1 MAQLELI
8 RECQARVKRNN
19 SFNKDKWL
27 GAIGIKTESN
37 PHLKEMILNYFVS
50 EGYETAAESFAK
62 EASLK
67 LGERNSEI
75 IRIKDK
81 IRTALQSRDIE
92 QVKVELNTFS
102 PALLKENTELLLHL
116 DLIKFR
122 NLVHLGQFEEALDFI
137 RDITE
142 DYLEQNK
149 HVALIEEHLL
159 LLALKDPSKGPSAH
173 LLEESRIL
181 DLNTQINK
189 ELNER
194 KEAEII
200 VMMKLMKW
208 MEKRLNTS
216 LKVPR
221 LTNMSQLKFSLN

>member
-1 MAQLELI
+1 MELV
-8 RECQARVKRNN
+8 RECQERVKRNN

-27 GAIGIKTESN
+27 SSIGIKTESN
-37 PHLKEMILNYFVS
+37 PYLKEMILNYFVS

-62 EASLK
+62 EAGLK
-67 LGERNSEI
+67 LGQRNSEI

-81 IRTALQSRDIE
+81 IRIALQNREIE
-92 QVKVELNTFS
+92 HVKTELNAFN
-102 PALLKENTELLLHL
+102 PELLKQNTELLLHL
-116 DLIKFR
+116 DLINYR
-122 NLVHLGQFEEALDFI
+122 NLVQTGQFDEALDFI
-137 RDITE
+137 RDKTTE
-142 DYLEQNK
+142 YLDQNK

-159 LLALKDPSKGPSAH
+159 LLTLKDWSKGPSAS

-208 MEKRLNTS
+208 MEKRLNS
-216 LKVPR
+216 GLKVPK
-221 LTNMSQLKFSLN
+221 LTSLSKLKFSLN